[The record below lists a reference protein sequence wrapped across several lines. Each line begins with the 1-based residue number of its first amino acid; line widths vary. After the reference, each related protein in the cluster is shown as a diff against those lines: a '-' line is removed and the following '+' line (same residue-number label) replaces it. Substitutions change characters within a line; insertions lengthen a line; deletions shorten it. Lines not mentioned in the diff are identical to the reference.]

1 MSGPRLGAR
10 PAFRL
15 ISRRA
20 ALGSTIACARF
31 APTAPRSWSGLT
43 QAISRPASL
52 TIDPNSGY
60 LDQLCVAPA
69 ERGSG
74 LATAL
79 LNEAKRRS
87 PGVVELDVNEA
98 NARARRFYE
107 REGFSIAG
115 RGVSP
120 HSGLPTFKMRW
131 RADVRKRPPR
141 PRRLSSLSFPAIAM
155 DRRTALRSRRDAGR
169 PGDSE

>member
-1 MSGPRLGAR
+1 MSASTRALR
-10 PAFRL
+10 AFAEADLSAL
-15 ISRRA
+15 IDVWAAAWSATGLPVDFEARRA
-20 ALGSTIACARF
+20 WIDDRLRTLRAAGAEIVV
-31 APTAPRSWSGLT
+31 GLD
-43 QAISRPASL
+43 ASDEPAGFV

-87 PGVVELDVNEA
+87 PGVADLDVNEA

-115 RGVSP
+115 RGMSP
-120 HSGLPTFKMRW
+120 HSGLPTLKMAW
-131 RADVRKRPPR
+131 KA
-141 PRRLSSLSFPAIAM
+141 SA
-155 DRRTALRSRRDAGR
+155 
-169 PGDSE
+169 